1 MTESK
6 DSGVA
11 LVSLKA
17 VVDEMDLPSEEW
29 TAYLNRRTGELI
41 TVTDEDQRLVENDAD
56 ASDSPEWQ
64 QESVARARTALDS
77 EDFLALPDKFE
88 IHEHSIMERFC
99 LGVEESALKDTLLR
113 AIRGTGAFRR
123 FKDVVHEHGIAETW
137 YAFRQK
143 ALEEIAVEWLEAN
156 GVAYSR
162 D

>member
-6 DSGVA
+6 ASGVA

-56 ASDSPEWQ
+56 PSDLPEWQ
-64 QESVARARTALDS
+64 QEDVARARTALDS

-88 IHEHSIMERFC
+88 IHEYSIMEQFC

-123 FKDVVHEHGIAETW
+123 FKEVVQEHGIAETW
-137 YAFRQK
+137 YAFRQR